1 MKAYIDVPDSLSD
14 IKLRQYQK
22 FVKETKDNED
32 TDFIQN
38 KIIEIFCNVRASD
51 VKKIKYTDIKKI
63 SDRINKLFEEKPALV
78 RNFNLY
84 GVNYYFIPNL
94 DEISLGEYI
103 DIDTYISDWDN
114 IHIAMNVLYRPLKQK
129 LKEKYLIEDYN
140 ENNNTVLQDMPLD
153 AVMSSIFFF
162 LSFRE
167 RLTESYS
174 ELFTEQSGDTTSSR
188 SNFSKKWGWY
198 HSLYALTKG
207 DITKLE
213 EVTGLNVHKCL
224 MMLAYIS
231 DKNDMEAKQ
240 IKSKLK

>member
-63 SDRINKLFEEKPALV
+63 SNRINKLFEEKPALV

-103 DIDTYISDWDN
+103 DIDTYISEWDN

-162 LSFRE
+162 YHLGNDLLKVIVNYLQNNQEIQQALDQTSVK
-167 RLTESYS
+167 
-174 ELFTEQSGDTTSSR
+174 SGDGITVSML
-188 SNFSKKWGWY
+188 
-198 HSLYALTKG
+198 SLKETLRNLE
-207 DITKLE
+207 KL
-213 EVTGLNVHKCL
+213 L
-224 MMLAYIS
+224 
-231 DKNDMEAKQ
+231 D
-240 IKSKLK
+240 

>member
-38 KIIEIFCNVRASD
+38 KIIEIFCNVRAND

-162 LSFRE
+162 YHLGNDLLKVIVNYLQNNQEIQQALDQTSVK
-167 RLTESYS
+167 
-174 ELFTEQSGDTTSSR
+174 SGDGITVSMLSLKETLR
-188 SNFSKKWGWY
+188 NLKK
-198 HSLYALTKG
+198 LL
-207 DITKLE
+207 D
-213 EVTGLNVHKCL
+213 
-224 MMLAYIS
+224 
-231 DKNDMEAKQ
+231 
-240 IKSKLK
+240 

>member
-22 FVKETKDNED
+22 FVKDTKDNED

-38 KIIEIFCNVRASD
+38 KIIEIFCNVRAND

-162 LSFRE
+162 YHLGNDLLKVIVNYLQNNQEIQQALDQTSVK
-167 RLTESYS
+167 
-174 ELFTEQSGDTTSSR
+174 SGDGITVSMLSLKETLR
-188 SNFSKKWGWY
+188 NLKK
-198 HSLYALTKG
+198 LL
-207 DITKLE
+207 D
-213 EVTGLNVHKCL
+213 
-224 MMLAYIS
+224 
-231 DKNDMEAKQ
+231 
-240 IKSKLK
+240 

>member
-1 MKAYIDVPDSLSD
+1 MKAYVDVPDSLSD

-32 TDFIQN
+32 ADFIQN

-129 LKEKYLIEDYN
+129 LKEKYLIEDYK

-162 LSFRE
+162 YHLGNDLLKVIVNYLQNNQEIQQALDQTSVKNGDGITASMLSLKE
-167 RLTESYS
+167 TLQN
-174 ELFTEQSGDTTSSR
+174 L
-188 SNFSKKWGWY
+188 KK
-198 HSLYALTKG
+198 LL
-207 DITKLE
+207 D
-213 EVTGLNVHKCL
+213 
-224 MMLAYIS
+224 
-231 DKNDMEAKQ
+231 
-240 IKSKLK
+240 

>member
-38 KIIEIFCNVRASD
+38 KIIEIFCNVRAND

-63 SDRINKLFEEKPALV
+63 SNRINKLFEEKPALV

-94 DEISLGEYI
+94 DDISLGEYI
-103 DIDTYISDWDN
+103 DIDTYISEWDN

-162 LSFRE
+162 YHLGNDLLKVIVNYLQNNQEIQQALDQTSVK
-167 RLTESYS
+167 
-174 ELFTEQSGDTTSSR
+174 SGDGITVSML
-188 SNFSKKWGWY
+188 
-198 HSLYALTKG
+198 SLKETLRNLE
-207 DITKLE
+207 KL
-213 EVTGLNVHKCL
+213 L
-224 MMLAYIS
+224 
-231 DKNDMEAKQ
+231 D
-240 IKSKLK
+240 

>member
-63 SDRINKLFEEKPALV
+63 SNRINKLFEEKPALV

-94 DEISLGEYI
+94 DDISLGEYI
-103 DIDTYISDWDN
+103 DIDTYISEWDN

-162 LSFRE
+162 
-167 RLTESYS
+167 
-174 ELFTEQSGDTTSSR
+174 
-188 SNFSKKWGWY
+188 Y
-198 HSLYALTKG
+198 HLG
-207 DITKLE
+207 
-213 EVTGLNVHKCL
+213 
-224 MMLAYIS
+224 
-231 DKNDMEAKQ
+231 NDL
-240 IKSKLK
+240 LKVIVNYLQNNQHF

>member
-63 SDRINKLFEEKPALV
+63 SNRINKLFEEKPALV

-94 DEISLGEYI
+94 DDISLGEYI
-103 DIDTYISDWDN
+103 DIDTYISEWDN

-162 LSFRE
+162 YHLGNDLLKVIVNYLQNNQEIQQALDQTSVK
-167 RLTESYS
+167 
-174 ELFTEQSGDTTSSR
+174 SGDGITVSMLSLKETLR
-188 SNFSKKWGWY
+188 NLKK
-198 HSLYALTKG
+198 LL
-207 DITKLE
+207 D
-213 EVTGLNVHKCL
+213 
-224 MMLAYIS
+224 
-231 DKNDMEAKQ
+231 
-240 IKSKLK
+240 

>member
-103 DIDTYISDWDN
+103 DIDTYISEWDN

-162 LSFRE
+162 YHLGNDLLKVIVNYLQNNQEIQQALDQTSVK
-167 RLTESYS
+167 
-174 ELFTEQSGDTTSSR
+174 SGDGITVSML
-188 SNFSKKWGWY
+188 
-198 HSLYALTKG
+198 SLKETLRNLE
-207 DITKLE
+207 KL
-213 EVTGLNVHKCL
+213 L
-224 MMLAYIS
+224 
-231 DKNDMEAKQ
+231 D
-240 IKSKLK
+240 

>member
-38 KIIEIFCNVRASD
+38 KIIEIFCNVRAND

-162 LSFRE
+162 YHLGNDLLKVIVNYLQNSQE
-167 RLTESYS
+167 IQQALDQTSVK
-174 ELFTEQSGDTTSSR
+174 SGDGITVSMLSLKETLR
-188 SNFSKKWGWY
+188 NLKK
-198 HSLYALTKG
+198 LL
-207 DITKLE
+207 D
-213 EVTGLNVHKCL
+213 
-224 MMLAYIS
+224 
-231 DKNDMEAKQ
+231 
-240 IKSKLK
+240 

>member
-84 GVNYYFIPNL
+84 GINYYFIPNL

-162 LSFRE
+162 YHLGNDLLKVIVNYLQNSQE
-167 RLTESYS
+167 IQQALDQTSVK
-174 ELFTEQSGDTTSSR
+174 SGDGITVSMLSLKETLR
-188 SNFSKKWGWY
+188 NLKK
-198 HSLYALTKG
+198 LL
-207 DITKLE
+207 D
-213 EVTGLNVHKCL
+213 
-224 MMLAYIS
+224 
-231 DKNDMEAKQ
+231 
-240 IKSKLK
+240 

>member
-63 SDRINKLFEEKPALV
+63 SNRINKLFEEKPALV

-94 DEISLGEYI
+94 DDISLGEYI
-103 DIDTYISDWDN
+103 DIDTYISEWDN

-162 LSFRE
+162 YHLGNDLLKVIVNYLQNNQEIQQALDQTSVK
-167 RLTESYS
+167 
-174 ELFTEQSGDTTSSR
+174 SGDGITVSMLSLKETLQ
-188 SNFSKKWGWY
+188 NLKK
-198 HSLYALTKG
+198 LL
-207 DITKLE
+207 D
-213 EVTGLNVHKCL
+213 
-224 MMLAYIS
+224 
-231 DKNDMEAKQ
+231 
-240 IKSKLK
+240 

>member
-63 SDRINKLFEEKPALV
+63 SNRINKLFEEKPALV

-103 DIDTYISDWDN
+103 DIDTYISEWDN

-129 LKEKYLIEDYN
+129 LKEKYLIEDYS

-162 LSFRE
+162 YHLGNDLLKVIVNYLQNNQEIQQALDQTSVK
-167 RLTESYS
+167 
-174 ELFTEQSGDTTSSR
+174 SGDGITVSML
-188 SNFSKKWGWY
+188 
-198 HSLYALTKG
+198 SLKETLRNLE
-207 DITKLE
+207 KL
-213 EVTGLNVHKCL
+213 L
-224 MMLAYIS
+224 
-231 DKNDMEAKQ
+231 D
-240 IKSKLK
+240 

>member
-51 VKKIKYTDIKKI
+51 VNKIKYTDIKKI
-63 SDRINKLFEEKPALV
+63 SNRVNKLFEEKPALV

-140 ENNNTVLQDMPLD
+140 EKNNTVLQDMPLD

-162 LSFRE
+162 YHLGNDLLKVIVNYLQNNQEIQQALDQTSVKNGDGITVSMLSLKETLRN
-167 RLTESYS
+167 L
-174 ELFTEQSGDTTSSR
+174 
-188 SNFSKKWGWY
+188 KK
-198 HSLYALTKG
+198 LL
-207 DITKLE
+207 D
-213 EVTGLNVHKCL
+213 
-224 MMLAYIS
+224 
-231 DKNDMEAKQ
+231 
-240 IKSKLK
+240 

>member
-38 KIIEIFCNVRASD
+38 KIIEIFCNVRAND
-51 VKKIKYTDIKKI
+51 VKKIKYTDVKKI

-84 GVNYYFIPNL
+84 AVNYYFIPNL

-162 LSFRE
+162 YHLGNDLLKVIVNYLQNSQE
-167 RLTESYS
+167 IQQALDQTSVK
-174 ELFTEQSGDTTSSR
+174 SGDGITVSMLSLKETLR
-188 SNFSKKWGWY
+188 NLKK
-198 HSLYALTKG
+198 LL
-207 DITKLE
+207 D
-213 EVTGLNVHKCL
+213 
-224 MMLAYIS
+224 
-231 DKNDMEAKQ
+231 
-240 IKSKLK
+240 

>member
-63 SDRINKLFEEKPALV
+63 SNRINKLFEEKPALV

-94 DEISLGEYI
+94 EEISLGEYI
-103 DIDTYISDWDN
+103 DIDTYISEWDN

-162 LSFRE
+162 YHLGNDLLKVIVNYLQNNQEIQQALDQTSVK
-167 RLTESYS
+167 
-174 ELFTEQSGDTTSSR
+174 SGDGITVSML
-188 SNFSKKWGWY
+188 
-198 HSLYALTKG
+198 SLKETLRNLE
-207 DITKLE
+207 KL
-213 EVTGLNVHKCL
+213 L
-224 MMLAYIS
+224 
-231 DKNDMEAKQ
+231 D
-240 IKSKLK
+240 

>member
-63 SDRINKLFEEKPALV
+63 SNRINKLFEEKPALV

-94 DEISLGEYI
+94 DDISLGEYI
-103 DIDTYISDWDN
+103 DIDTYISEWDN

-162 LSFRE
+162 YHLGNDLLKVIVNYLQNNQEIQQALDQTSVK
-167 RLTESYS
+167 
-174 ELFTEQSGDTTSSR
+174 SGDGITVSML
-188 SNFSKKWGWY
+188 
-198 HSLYALTKG
+198 SLKETLRNLE
-207 DITKLE
+207 KL
-213 EVTGLNVHKCL
+213 L
-224 MMLAYIS
+224 
-231 DKNDMEAKQ
+231 D
-240 IKSKLK
+240 

>member
-153 AVMSSIFFF
+153 TVMSSIFFF
-162 LSFRE
+162 YHLGNDLLKVIVNYLQNSQE
-167 RLTESYS
+167 IQQALDQTSVK
-174 ELFTEQSGDTTSSR
+174 SGDGITVSMLSLKETLR
-188 SNFSKKWGWY
+188 NLKK
-198 HSLYALTKG
+198 LL
-207 DITKLE
+207 D
-213 EVTGLNVHKCL
+213 
-224 MMLAYIS
+224 
-231 DKNDMEAKQ
+231 
-240 IKSKLK
+240 

>member
-162 LSFRE
+162 YHLGNDLLKVIVNYLQNNQEIQQALDQTSVK
-167 RLTESYS
+167 
-174 ELFTEQSGDTTSSR
+174 SGDGITVSMLSLKETLR
-188 SNFSKKWGWY
+188 NLKK
-198 HSLYALTKG
+198 LL
-207 DITKLE
+207 D
-213 EVTGLNVHKCL
+213 
-224 MMLAYIS
+224 
-231 DKNDMEAKQ
+231 
-240 IKSKLK
+240 

>member
-1 MKAYIDVPDSLSD
+1 MKAYVDVPDSLSD

-63 SDRINKLFEEKPALV
+63 SNRINKLFEEKPALV

-129 LKEKYLIEDYN
+129 LKEKYLIEDYK

-162 LSFRE
+162 YHLGNDLLKVIVNYLQNNQEIQQALDQTSVKNGDGITASMLSLKE
-167 RLTESYS
+167 TLQN
-174 ELFTEQSGDTTSSR
+174 L
-188 SNFSKKWGWY
+188 KK
-198 HSLYALTKG
+198 LL
-207 DITKLE
+207 D
-213 EVTGLNVHKCL
+213 
-224 MMLAYIS
+224 
-231 DKNDMEAKQ
+231 
-240 IKSKLK
+240 

>member
-38 KIIEIFCNVRASD
+38 KIIEIFCNVRATD

-162 LSFRE
+162 YHLGNDLLKVIVNYLQNNQEIQQALDQTSVK
-167 RLTESYS
+167 
-174 ELFTEQSGDTTSSR
+174 SGDGITVSMLSLKETLR
-188 SNFSKKWGWY
+188 NLKK
-198 HSLYALTKG
+198 LL
-207 DITKLE
+207 D
-213 EVTGLNVHKCL
+213 
-224 MMLAYIS
+224 
-231 DKNDMEAKQ
+231 
-240 IKSKLK
+240 

>member
-162 LSFRE
+162 YHLGNDLLKVIVNYLQNSQE
-167 RLTESYS
+167 IQQALDQTSVK
-174 ELFTEQSGDTTSSR
+174 SGDGITVSMLSLKETLQ
-188 SNFSKKWGWY
+188 NLKK
-198 HSLYALTKG
+198 LL
-207 DITKLE
+207 D
-213 EVTGLNVHKCL
+213 
-224 MMLAYIS
+224 
-231 DKNDMEAKQ
+231 
-240 IKSKLK
+240 

>member
-38 KIIEIFCNVRASD
+38 KIIETFCNVRASD

-63 SDRINKLFEEKPALV
+63 SNRINKLFEEKPALV

-103 DIDTYISDWDN
+103 DIDTYISEWDN

-162 LSFRE
+162 YHLGNDLLKVIVNYLQNNQEIQQALDQTSVK
-167 RLTESYS
+167 
-174 ELFTEQSGDTTSSR
+174 SGDGITVSMLSLKETLR
-188 SNFSKKWGWY
+188 NLKK
-198 HSLYALTKG
+198 LL
-207 DITKLE
+207 D
-213 EVTGLNVHKCL
+213 
-224 MMLAYIS
+224 
-231 DKNDMEAKQ
+231 
-240 IKSKLK
+240 

>member
-1 MKAYIDVPDSLSD
+1 MKAYVDVPDSLSD

-129 LKEKYLIEDYN
+129 LKEKYLIEDYK

-162 LSFRE
+162 YHLGNDLLKVIVNYLQNNQEIQQALDQTSVKNGDGITASMLSLKE
-167 RLTESYS
+167 TLQN
-174 ELFTEQSGDTTSSR
+174 L
-188 SNFSKKWGWY
+188 KK
-198 HSLYALTKG
+198 LL
-207 DITKLE
+207 D
-213 EVTGLNVHKCL
+213 
-224 MMLAYIS
+224 
-231 DKNDMEAKQ
+231 
-240 IKSKLK
+240 

>member
-78 RNFNLY
+78 RNFNLF

-162 LSFRE
+162 YHLGNDLLKVIVNYLQNSQE
-167 RLTESYS
+167 IQQALDQTSVK
-174 ELFTEQSGDTTSSR
+174 SGDGITVSMLSLKETLR
-188 SNFSKKWGWY
+188 NLKK
-198 HSLYALTKG
+198 LL
-207 DITKLE
+207 D
-213 EVTGLNVHKCL
+213 
-224 MMLAYIS
+224 
-231 DKNDMEAKQ
+231 
-240 IKSKLK
+240 

>member
-63 SDRINKLFEEKPALV
+63 SNRINKLFEEKPALV

-103 DIDTYISDWDN
+103 DIDTYISEWDN

-162 LSFRE
+162 YHLGNDLLKVIVNYLQNNQEIQQALDQTSVK
-167 RLTESYS
+167 
-174 ELFTEQSGDTTSSR
+174 SGDGITVSMLSLKETLR
-188 SNFSKKWGWY
+188 NLKK
-198 HSLYALTKG
+198 LL
-207 DITKLE
+207 D
-213 EVTGLNVHKCL
+213 
-224 MMLAYIS
+224 
-231 DKNDMEAKQ
+231 
-240 IKSKLK
+240 

>member
-22 FVKETKDNED
+22 FVKDTKDNED

-162 LSFRE
+162 YHLGNDLLKVIVNYLQNNQEIQQALDQTSVK
-167 RLTESYS
+167 
-174 ELFTEQSGDTTSSR
+174 SGDGITVSMLSLKETLR
-188 SNFSKKWGWY
+188 NLKK
-198 HSLYALTKG
+198 LL
-207 DITKLE
+207 D
-213 EVTGLNVHKCL
+213 
-224 MMLAYIS
+224 
-231 DKNDMEAKQ
+231 
-240 IKSKLK
+240 

>member
-162 LSFRE
+162 YHLGNDLLKVIVNYLQNSQE
-167 RLTESYS
+167 IQQALDQTSVK
-174 ELFTEQSGDTTSSR
+174 SGDGITVSMLSLKETLR
-188 SNFSKKWGWY
+188 NLKK
-198 HSLYALTKG
+198 LL
-207 DITKLE
+207 D
-213 EVTGLNVHKCL
+213 
-224 MMLAYIS
+224 
-231 DKNDMEAKQ
+231 
-240 IKSKLK
+240 

>member
-1 MKAYIDVPDSLSD
+1 MKAYVDVPDSLSD

-38 KIIEIFCNVRASD
+38 KIIEIFCNVRAND

-162 LSFRE
+162 YHLGNDLLKVIVNYLQNSQE
-167 RLTESYS
+167 IQQALDQTSVK
-174 ELFTEQSGDTTSSR
+174 SGDGITVSMLSLKETLR
-188 SNFSKKWGWY
+188 NLKK
-198 HSLYALTKG
+198 LL
-207 DITKLE
+207 D
-213 EVTGLNVHKCL
+213 
-224 MMLAYIS
+224 
-231 DKNDMEAKQ
+231 
-240 IKSKLK
+240 

>member
-63 SDRINKLFEEKPALV
+63 SNRINKLFEEKPALV

-162 LSFRE
+162 YHLGNDLLKVIVNYLQNNQEIQQALDQTSVK
-167 RLTESYS
+167 
-174 ELFTEQSGDTTSSR
+174 SGDGITVSMLSLKETLR
-188 SNFSKKWGWY
+188 NLKK
-198 HSLYALTKG
+198 LL
-207 DITKLE
+207 D
-213 EVTGLNVHKCL
+213 
-224 MMLAYIS
+224 
-231 DKNDMEAKQ
+231 
-240 IKSKLK
+240 

>member
-38 KIIEIFCNVRASD
+38 KIIEIFCNVRATD

-162 LSFRE
+162 YHLGNDLLKVIVNYLQNSQE
-167 RLTESYS
+167 IQQALDQTSVK
-174 ELFTEQSGDTTSSR
+174 SGDGITVSMLSLKETLR
-188 SNFSKKWGWY
+188 NLKK
-198 HSLYALTKG
+198 LL
-207 DITKLE
+207 D
-213 EVTGLNVHKCL
+213 
-224 MMLAYIS
+224 
-231 DKNDMEAKQ
+231 
-240 IKSKLK
+240 

>member
-63 SDRINKLFEEKPALV
+63 SDRINKLFEEKPGLV

-162 LSFRE
+162 YHLGNDLLKVIVNYLQNSQE
-167 RLTESYS
+167 IQQALDQTSVK
-174 ELFTEQSGDTTSSR
+174 SGDGITVSMLSLKETLR
-188 SNFSKKWGWY
+188 NLKK
-198 HSLYALTKG
+198 LL
-207 DITKLE
+207 D
-213 EVTGLNVHKCL
+213 
-224 MMLAYIS
+224 
-231 DKNDMEAKQ
+231 
-240 IKSKLK
+240 

>member
-38 KIIEIFCNVRASD
+38 KIIETFCNVRASD

-103 DIDTYISDWDN
+103 DIT
-114 IHIAMNVLYRPLKQK
+114 LY
-129 LKEKYLIEDYN
+129 
-140 ENNNTVLQDMPLD
+140 
-153 AVMSSIFFF
+153 
-162 LSFRE
+162 
-167 RLTESYS
+167 LT
-174 ELFTEQSGDTTSSR
+174 
-188 SNFSKKWGWY
+188 
-198 HSLYALTKG
+198 
-207 DITKLE
+207 
-213 EVTGLNVHKCL
+213 
-224 MMLAYIS
+224 
-231 DKNDMEAKQ
+231 
-240 IKSKLK
+240 

>member
-1 MKAYIDVPDSLSD
+1 MKAYIDVPDKLSD

-22 FVKETKDNED
+22 FVQETKDNED

-63 SDRINKLFEEKPALV
+63 SNRINKLFEEKPALV

-94 DEISLGEYI
+94 DDISLGEYI
-103 DIDTYISDWDN
+103 DIDTYISEWDN

-153 AVMSSIFFF
+153 AVNTVLQDMPLDAVMSSIFFF
-162 LSFRE
+162 YHLGNDLLKVIVNYLQNNQEIQQALDQTSVK
-167 RLTESYS
+167 
-174 ELFTEQSGDTTSSR
+174 SGDGITVSMLSLKETLR
-188 SNFSKKWGWY
+188 NLKK
-198 HSLYALTKG
+198 LL
-207 DITKLE
+207 D
-213 EVTGLNVHKCL
+213 
-224 MMLAYIS
+224 
-231 DKNDMEAKQ
+231 
-240 IKSKLK
+240 

>member
-38 KIIEIFCNVRASD
+38 KIIEIFCNVRAND

-140 ENNNTVLQDMPLD
+140 ENNNTVLKDMPLD

-162 LSFRE
+162 YHLGNDLLKVIVNYLQNNQEIQQALDQTSVK
-167 RLTESYS
+167 
-174 ELFTEQSGDTTSSR
+174 SGDGITVSMLSLKETLR
-188 SNFSKKWGWY
+188 NLKK
-198 HSLYALTKG
+198 LL
-207 DITKLE
+207 D
-213 EVTGLNVHKCL
+213 
-224 MMLAYIS
+224 
-231 DKNDMEAKQ
+231 
-240 IKSKLK
+240 

>member
-63 SDRINKLFEEKPALV
+63 SNRINKLFEEKPALV

-94 DEISLGEYI
+94 DDISLGEYI
-103 DIDTYISDWDN
+103 DIDTYISEWDN

-162 LSFRE
+162 
-167 RLTESYS
+167 
-174 ELFTEQSGDTTSSR
+174 
-188 SNFSKKWGWY
+188 Y
-198 HSLYALTKG
+198 HLGNDLLKVIVNYLQNNQ
-207 DITKLE
+207 KLE

>member
-38 KIIEIFCNVRASD
+38 KIIETFCNVRASD

-162 LSFRE
+162 YHLGNDLLKVIVNYLQNNQEIQQALDQTSVK
-167 RLTESYS
+167 
-174 ELFTEQSGDTTSSR
+174 SGDGITVSMLSLKETLR
-188 SNFSKKWGWY
+188 NLKK
-198 HSLYALTKG
+198 LL
-207 DITKLE
+207 D
-213 EVTGLNVHKCL
+213 
-224 MMLAYIS
+224 
-231 DKNDMEAKQ
+231 
-240 IKSKLK
+240 